1 MCNNIELITISITT
15 KQFMKRNG
23 IVLLAFVST
32 LFLACDPVSESPQD
46 LEAPV
51 IDHADGHDEIEPENG
66 EVFSETADHTHVRF
80 SVEDPSGIGQVRV
93 NVHANFDGHS
103 HARMNNDFVRLDV
116 NDIYSPEASN
126 PDFRFPEG
134 TTRINIDG
142 PGTDIYWTGT
152 NSRLTGPVIAGSYD
166 VGIEATDIHGNQT
179 GYDDG
184 SSYLAT
190 IQIRT
195 PYAPSINITN
205 LHDDELEGEVGMPL
219 NVEGSISRTGH
230 ELSAPIS
237 FLWIRLTEEHDD
249 HEGEDD
255 HNHRLSEEDYYDK
268 MWGTSAW
275 LDEGSGPDL
284 PHDEMLDLSK
294 ILSGDNAIQI
304 PSGEDHLDLVIRAED
319 VNGNTTEK
327 TFTVHIE

>member
-1 MCNNIELITISITT
+1 
-15 KQFMKRNG
+15 MKKNG
-23 IVLLAFVST
+23 IVLLV
-32 LFLACDPVSESPQD
+32 FLITISLGCDPVSESPQD
-46 LEAPV
+46 LEAP
-51 IDHADGHDEIEPENG
+51 IIEHADGEDEIEPENG
-66 EVFSETADHTHVRF
+66 EAFSETDDHMHVRF

-103 HARMNNDFVRLDV
+103 HARINNDFVRLDV
-116 NDIYSPEASN
+116 NDIYGPDASN

-142 PGTDIYWTGT
+142 AGTDIYWTGA
-152 NSRLTGPVIAGSYD
+152 NSRLTEPVIAGSYD

-195 PYAPSINITN
+195 PYAPEISITN
-205 LHDDELEGEVGMPL
+205 LHEDEIEAEAGTPLDVVGS
-219 NVEGSISRTGH
+219 VSRTSH
-230 ELSAPIS
+230 ELSAPIA
-237 FLWIRLTEEHDD
+237 FLWIRLMEEHEDHDD
-249 HEGEDD
+249 DDDD

-268 MWGTSAW
+268 MWGNSAW
-275 LDEGSGPDL
+275 LEEGNGPDL

-294 ILSGDNAIQI
+294 ILTGENAIQV
-304 PSGEDHLDLVIRAED
+304 PSGEDHLELVIRAED

-327 TFTVHIE
+327 TFIVHVE

>member
-1 MCNNIELITISITT
+1 
-15 KQFMKRNG
+15 MKTNG
-23 IVLLAFVST
+23 IVLMAFASIF
-32 LFLACDPVSESPQD
+32 FLACETGSESPQD

-51 IDHADGHDEIEPENG
+51 IDHAESHDEIEPQNG
-66 EVFSETADHTHVRF
+66 EVFGETADHAPIRF

-103 HARMNNDFVRLDV
+103 HARMNNDFVRLNI

-134 TTRINIDG
+134 STRINIDD
-142 PGTDIYWTGT
+142 PGTDIFWAGA

-195 PYAPSINITN
+195 PYAPSISITN
-205 LHDDELEGEVGMPL
+205 LHEEELEAEAGMPL
-219 NVEGSISRTGH
+219 NVQGSISRTSH
-230 ELSAPIS
+230 DLSAPIS

-249 HEGEDD
+249 LEGEGG
-255 HNHRLSEEDYYDK
+255 HNHRISEEDYYDQ
-268 MWGTSAW
+268 MWGSSAW
-275 LDEGSGPDL
+275 LEEGSGPEL

-294 ILSGDNAIQI
+294 ILTGDNAIQV